1 MKKMILMVMAL
12 MMSCCYVI
20 GAEEVAKVAVSQPWM
35 PVLGELASVI
45 ISVVGPALTILI
57 TALVWKLLGKLGVE
71 KNIAIDLLMRKYVKQ
86 GINYADSWANKQ
98 AAKPLGDQKMIA
110 AMDHIIGLIAE
121 SKLPKM
127 AEDKLKEMIE
137 AQLFFDKTQD
147 PVAEKSNVISE

>member
-1 MKKMILMVMAL
+1 MKKMILIIMAL
-12 MMSCCYVI
+12 MMSCCYVV
-20 GAEEVAKVAVSQPWM
+20 GAEEVAEVTASQPWM
-35 PVLGELASVI
+35 PVLGELASMV

-86 GINYADSWANKQ
+86 GINYADGWAKKQ
-98 AAKPLGDQKMIA
+98 AGKPFGDQKLVIA
-110 AMDHIIGLIAE
+110 VDHILGLVAD

-137 AQLFFDKTQD
+137 AQLSFDKKTPEA
-147 PVAEKSNVISE
+147 PVESNVISE